1 MKVTVMFNN
10 ELCAS
15 GLITFHELFHSILAQ
30 PYGVKRLFLIF
41 IMELSL
47 RKALWQVQ
55 TLSISN
61 KVGTLLREA
70 KT

>member
-47 RKALWQVQ
+47 RKAL
-55 TLSISN
+55 
-61 KVGTLLREA
+61 
-70 KT
+70 